1 MKKISFDKALETG
14 RLKLQAIDALR
25 EQVSPDHRNEL
36 ESHLRDLRKVL
47 DDLDAEKHRIHL
59 FENKH
64 TVMLL
69 IDPRT
74 AEIVDANPAAEKF
87 YGYSRPQ
94 LLAMKISDINTLSEE
109 DVKLVL
115 QSAKSE
121 ERNFFKFQHRLANGE
136 IHDVEVYSDPVM
148 IDSKEYLFSIVHDVT
163 QRKQTESTLD
173 RERRLLRTLIDNIP
187 DQIFA
192 RDLDCR
198 FILNN
203 LADARVMGFDDPA
216 KLLGKTDFD
225 FYPPE
230 LAEKYQADDRRVME
244 ADEPLNIAAE
254 PCRTADGREFW
265 ANTIKVPLHD
275 SEGHVTG
282 LVGIA
287 HDITERLLMEQSLRE
302 SEERFRSLFE
312 EAIEGIVQS
321 TPDGKILSANQS
333 FLHMFGYETIEEMGN
348 MITQASA
355 IYANPED
362 RSKLFHMLSISNR
375 IEGYEAEYI
384 KKDLSRIWCSSNITV
399 VRGKSGEILRLDTRL
414 MDITERK
421 LAELGLQEK
430 TEELDRFFNLSL
442 DLLCIADTGGFFR
455 RLNKAWEDTLGFTLD
470 ELIGNSFLD
479 LVHPDD
485 VESTLTAISELSSQK
500 PVINF
505 VNRYRCKDG
514 SYKWIEWRSVPVGNM
529 VYAAARDISAHK
541 FSEEKLFEAQRM
553 LQLVLDT
560 IPQRVFWKDT
570 TLKFLGCNRRLALD
584 AGLTSTT
591 EIIGKTDFELNWK
604 DNAEQYSR
612 DDQWVI
618 DHNSPRLDIE
628 EPQLRPDGS
637 KSWLRT
643 NKVPLHDRDGN
654 VIGILGTYEDITNR
668 RQAEEQVRLTN
679 EKLTVMVSALEK
691 RNREANLLR
700 EMDDLLQVCN
710 TSEEA
715 YTVTRQYGGR
725 LFPSTSGGLFL
736 FDNSRRLVEAA
747 AVWGDNLQSD
757 LVFTPEDCWTLR
769 RVQVHQSDSST
780 GLRCKHVTG
789 AFTGQYIGF
798 PMLAAG
804 ELMGMLHIEN
814 QGDRWENR
822 EVEDLARILA
832 EHLALS
838 LSNISLREKLH
849 AQSIRDPLTGL
860 FNRRYMEETFE
871 REILRATRAQT
882 SIGLIMLDID
892 HFKSFNDNFG
902 HEAGDAILQKM
913 GHLLHG
919 LVRGSDIACRF
930 GGEEFILI
938 LPEASLSTARERA
951 EQIRMAT
958 RELRVDSI
966 NQPPGAISVS
976 LGVAIYPD
984 HGKKTV
990 DLLQKV
996 DKALYLAKHNGRDRV
1011 EVAGLPGINPT
1022 D

>member
-1 MKKISFDKALETG
+1 MKKNTFDNALEAG
-14 RLKLQAIDALR
+14 RALVRAIGTLSEAVLPDRQSELDA
-25 EQVSPDHRNEL
+25 
-36 ESHLRDLRKVL
+36 HLRDLNKVL
-47 DDLDAEKHRIHL
+47 DDLGAEKHRFHL

-69 IDPRT
+69 IDPQT
-74 AEIVDANPAAEKF
+74 AAIVDANPAAEKF
-87 YGYSRPQ
+87 YGYTRPE
-94 LLAMKISDINTLSEE
+94 LLAMRISEINTLSEA
-109 DVKLVL
+109 DVKLEMKR
-115 QSAKSE
+115 ARSE
-121 ERNFFKFQHRLANGE
+121 ERNFFNFQHRLANGE
-136 IHDVEVYSDPVM
+136 IHDVEVYSDPVT
-148 IDSKEYLFSIVHDVT
+148 IDGKEFLFSIVHDVT
-163 QRKQTESTLD
+163 KRKQMEVILD
-173 RERRLLRTLIDNIP
+173 QERRLLRTLIDNIP

-198 FILNN
+198 FVLNN

-230 LAEKYQADDRRVME
+230 LAEKYQADNRRVME
-244 ADEPLNIAAE
+244 NDEPINIQAE
-254 PCRTADGREFW
+254 PCITADGREFW

-275 SEGHVTG
+275 SAGSVIG
-282 LVGIA
+282 LVGVA
-287 HDITERLLMEQSLRE
+287 RDVTSSRQMEQSLRE

-312 EAIEGIVQS
+312 DAIEGIIQS
-321 TPDGKILSANQS
+321 SPDGRILRANRS
-333 FLHMFGYETIEEMGN
+333 YARIFGYDSAEEM
-348 MITQASA
+348 ILAVPDLSKVYT
-355 IYANPED
+355 NPED
-362 RSKLFHMLSISNR
+362 RVRLIKLLETSNR
-375 IEGYEAEYI
+375 VEGFEAEGI
-384 KKDLSRIWCSSNITV
+384 CKDGTLIWCSLNVNAI
-399 VRGKSGEILRLDTRL
+399 RGPNNEIIRLDSRL

-421 LAELGLQEK
+421 LAEFALQEK

-442 DLLCIADTGGFFR
+442 DLLCIADTGGYFR
-455 RLNKAWEDTLGFTLD
+455 RLNKAWEDTLGYMLD
-470 ELIGNSFLD
+470 ELIGNSFID

-514 SYKWIEWRSVPVGNM
+514 SYKWIEWRSVPVGNLI
-529 VYAAARDISAHK
+529 YAAARDISDHK
-541 FSEEKLFEAQRM
+541 VSEEKLFDAQRM

-570 TLKFLGCNRRLALD
+570 KLRFLGSNRRLALD
-584 AGLTSTT
+584 AGLASTA
-591 EIIGKTDFELNWK
+591 EIIGKTDFDLNWK

-654 VIGILGTYEDITNR
+654 VIGVLGTYEDITKR
-668 RQAEEQVRLTN
+668 RLAEEQVRLTN

-691 RNREANLLR
+691 RNQEANLLR

-725 LFPSTSGGLFL
+725 LFPATSGALYL

-757 LVFTPEDCWTLR
+757 LVFAPEDCWTLR

-780 GLRCKHVTG
+780 GLRCKHVAGT
-789 AFTGQYIGF
+789 FTGQYIGF

-804 ELMGMLHIEN
+804 ELMGMLHVEN
-814 QGDRWENR
+814 NGDRWENT
-822 EVEDLARILA
+822 EVADLAHILG

-838 LSNISLREKLH
+838 LSNINLREKLR

-871 REILRATRAQT
+871 REVLRATRSQ
-882 SIGLIMLDID
+882 SGIGVIMLDID

-902 HEAGDAILQKM
+902 HEAGDAILKKM
-913 GHLLHG
+913 GNLLLG
-919 LVRGSDIACRF
+919 QVRGSDIACRF

-938 LPEASLSTARERA
+938 LPETSLNITRERA
-951 EQIRMAT
+951 EQIRMAVK
-958 RELRVDSI
+958 ELRVESI
-966 NQPPGAISVS
+966 GQLQDPITIS
-976 LGVAIYPD
+976 LGVAVYPD
-984 HGKKTV
+984 HGRKPA

-996 DKALYLAKHNGRDRV
+996 DKALYLAKHNGRDRI
-1011 EVAGLPGINPT
+1011 ETAG
-1022 D
+1022 

>member
-1 MKKISFDKALETG
+1 MKKNSFDKALDTG
-14 RLKLQAIDALR
+14 RLKLQALDSLR
-25 EQVSPDHRNEL
+25 ESVSPDRRNEMDA
-36 ESHLRDLRKVL
+36 HLRDLQKAL
-47 DDLDAEKHRIHL
+47 DDLGAEKHRFHL

-69 IDPRT
+69 IDPLT
-74 AEIVDANPAAEKF
+74 AAIVDANPAAEKF
-87 YGYSRPQ
+87 YGYSKPE
-94 LLAMKISDINTLSEE
+94 LLAMKISDINTLSES
-109 DVKLVL
+109 DVILEMKR
-115 QSAKSE
+115 ARNE
-121 ERNFFKFQHRLANGE
+121 ERNFFNFQHRLANGE
-136 IHDVEVYSDPVM
+136 IHEVEVYSDPVN
-148 IDSKEYLFSIVHDVT
+148 IDGRDFLFSIVHDVT
-163 QRKQTESTLD
+163 RKKQTELALD

-192 RDLDCR
+192 RDLNCR

-203 LADARVMGFDDPA
+203 LADARVMGVEDPA
-216 KLLGKTDFD
+216 SLLGMTDFD
-225 FYPPE
+225 FYPQK
-230 LAEKYQADDRRVME
+230 LAEKYQADNRRVME
-244 ADEPLNIAAE
+244 ADEPLIIPEE
-254 PCRTADGREFW
+254 PCKTADGREFW
-265 ANTIKVPLHD
+265 ASTVKIPLHD
-275 SEGHVTG
+275 NAGNVTG

-287 HDITERLLMEQSLRE
+287 HDITERLQMEQSLRE

-321 TPDGKILSANQS
+321 APDGKILSANQS
-333 FLHMFGYETIEEMGN
+333 FIHMLGYDSIEEMGKA
-348 MITQASA
+348 ITQPSS

-362 RSKLFHMLSISNR
+362 RPKLFHMLSISNR
-375 IEGYEAEYI
+375 IEGYEAEYLR
-384 KKDLSRIWCSSNITV
+384 KDGSRIWCSSNITA
-399 VRGKSGEILRLDTRL
+399 VRGKSKELLRLDTRL

-421 LAELGLQEK
+421 LAELALHEK

-455 RLNKAWEDTLGFTLD
+455 RLNKAWEDTLGFTIG
-470 ELIGNSFLD
+470 ELIGNSFVD

-485 VESTLTAISELSSQK
+485 VQSTLTAISELSNQK

-514 SYKWIEWRSVPVGNM
+514 TYKWIEWRSVPVGNLI
-529 VYAAARDISAHK
+529 YAAARDISDHK
-541 FSEEKLFEAQRM
+541 ISEERLFEAQRM

-570 TLKFLGCNRRLALD
+570 ELKFLGCNQRLAAD
-584 AGLTSTT
+584 AGLTSTAD
-591 EIIGKTDFELNWK
+591 IIGKTDFDLNWK

-637 KSWLRT
+637 RSWLRT

-654 VIGILGTYEDITNR
+654 VIGVLGTYEDVTKR
-668 RQAEEQVRLTN
+668 RLAEEQVRLTN
-679 EKLTVMVSALEK
+679 EKLTAMVAALEK

-710 TSEEA
+710 SSEEA
-715 YTVTRQYGGR
+715 YTVTRQYGSR
-725 LFPSTSGGLFL
+725 LFPSTSGALYL

-757 LVFTPEDCWTLR
+757 LVFAPEDCWTLR

-780 GLRCKHVTG
+780 GLRCKHVAG
-789 AFTGQYIGF
+789 SFSGQYIGF

-804 ELMGMLHIEN
+804 ELMGMLHVEN
-814 QGDRWENR
+814 QGERWETK

-849 AQSIRDPLTGL
+849 SQSIRDPLTGL
-860 FNRRYMEETFE
+860 FNRRYMEETLE
-871 REILRATRAQT
+871 REIMRASRAQ
-882 SIGLIMLDID
+882 SKIGVIMLDID

-913 GHLLHG
+913 GQLLMG
-919 LVRGSDIACRF
+919 QVRGSDIACRF

-938 LPEASLSTARERA
+938 LPEASLDTARERA
-951 EQIRMAT
+951 EQIRLAVKGLKV
-958 RELRVDSI
+958 ENI
-966 NQPPGAISVS
+966 GQPLGAISVS
-976 LGVAIYPD
+976 LGVAVYPEQ
-984 HGKKTV
+984 GRIPV

-1011 EVAGLPGINPT
+1011 EVAG
-1022 D
+1022 